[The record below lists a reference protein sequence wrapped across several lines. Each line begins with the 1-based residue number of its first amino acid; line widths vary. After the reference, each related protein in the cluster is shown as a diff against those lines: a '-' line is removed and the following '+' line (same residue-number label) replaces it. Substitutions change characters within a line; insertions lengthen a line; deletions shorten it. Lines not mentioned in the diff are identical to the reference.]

1 MDRSLYV
8 AMTGA
13 IQTMKAQAANSH
25 NLANA
30 STTGFRA
37 ELIANQARVVE
48 GAGLPTR
55 VNALGVGVG
64 FDARSGALQQ
74 TGRDLDI
81 ALAEDVWLA
90 VLAPDGSEAYTKAGD
105 LQIDSA
111 GQLRTGAGHAVLGD
125 GGPMALQPHTQLRI
139 GGDGTVSLVPQGS
152 GAETLAAVGRLRTV
166 SAAPQQLERGAD
178 GLMRARPGGEPV
190 PAAGNVLV
198 TGALESSNVSL
209 PEAMVNMISL
219 SRQFELQVKLM
230 RTAEDNAQAANALLR
245 VSG

>member
-1 MDRSLYV
+1 MDRALYV

-13 IQTMKAQAANSH
+13 IQTLKAQAANSH

-37 ELIANQARVVE
+37 ELIANQSRAVE

-64 FDARSGALQQ
+64 WDARSGALQQ
-74 TGRDLDI
+74 TGRDLDL
-81 ALAEDVWLA
+81 AFAEDVWLA

-105 LQIDSA
+105 LRIDSA

-125 GGPMALQPHTQLRI
+125 GGPMAVPPHTQLRI
-139 GGDGTVSLVPQGS
+139 GGDGTVSIVPQGS
-152 GAETLAAVGRLRTV
+152 GAETLAAIGRLRTV
-166 SAAPQQLERGAD
+166 SAQPQQLERGAD
-178 GLMRARPGGEPV
+178 GLMRARPGQT
-190 PAAGNVLV
+190 PAPAPGNVLV

-209 PEAMVNMISL
+209 PETMVNMISL
-219 SRQFELQVKLM
+219 ARQFELQVKLM
-230 RTAEDNAQAANALLR
+230 RTAEDNARAATTLLR
-245 VSG
+245 VGG